1 MGESSR
7 LDLPMGT
14 VTFLFSDI
22 EGSTRL
28 AHELAPATYREL
40 LEQHNR
46 LLRAAFE
53 ARAGAERGT
62 QGDAFLTIFREAPSA
77 IKAAVDA
84 QQALA
89 AASWPD
95 AIEIRV
101 RMGIHTGA
109 GIPGGDDY
117 VGPDINRAA
126 RIAGAAHGGQV
137 LLSDATRALAERD
150 LPVGTTIRDLGRH
163 RLKDLAQAEHLF
175 QLVVDGLRSE
185 FPPLR
190 TIDARPNN
198 LTARL
203 TSFVGRVK
211 EIEEL
216 QRLVAENRLVS
227 LTGPGGVGKTSLATE
242 LARQSLDAFPDGAW
256 FVGLESIIDPGLV
269 ASAIVTALGI
279 REGGNRLPPQLL
291 RDHLRDHTQLLVLDN
306 FERVLGAAE
315 LVRELLHEAPGL
327 KVVVTTRAPLHISGE
342 QEYAVAPLPVPHP
355 EPGDPATS
363 DVLAALETVDSVRL
377 FVDRARRAQPG
388 FTMTPETA
396 RSVVETCRRLDGLPL
411 GIELA
416 AARVGLLSPA
426 AIAERLARRLP
437 LPGRA
442 ARDLPDRQ
450 RTVQETIDWSH
461 ELLDP
466 PTQRL
471 FARLSVFAGD
481 WDLGAAESVC
491 GPADEIGIQVLD
503 GIAHLVDQSLVLA
516 LTTGPA
522 TRFTMLQTIRDF
534 AADRLQ
540 ESGQTADLGR
550 RHAMH
555 FLGLA
560 ESAAAHLP
568 GRDQVA
574 WLARLTEERD
584 NLRAA
589 MSWTIDAA
597 DAETG
602 LRFSAALWR
611 YWHLGGHVAEGRATI
626 KVVLAVPGAERPSRA
641 RLRALEAAGGL
652 LYWSGEP
659 GQARGM
665 YEAQL
670 ALARELEDRA
680 GEADALFNLAASS
693 GQVGDTVAAAEMLD
707 TAGRVYRQL
716 GDRRGEARVDATR
729 GVIFMFEGDALAA
742 RDILRMAGG
751 RLHELDDVFFEALTI
766 ALLSWAALRL
776 GDLPESFLN
785 WRRAMELNHELGDL
799 ASTTIGLQF
808 MAIMAAEH
816 GRPEEAAQING
827 AFEAL
832 CRRYAV
838 RPPSPLEQLLSRPD
852 YTARLF
858 ETLGPERHELAAERG
873 RRMSLDEAVDYAFA
887 VSREIEAR
895 VA

>member
-1 MGESSR
+1 MGDPSR
-7 LDLPMGT
+7 PDLPMGT

-22 EGSTRL
+22 EGSTQL
-28 AHELAPATYREL
+28 ASELEPATYREL

-46 LLRAAFE
+46 LLRAAFD
-53 ARAGAERGT
+53 ARAGVERGT
-62 QGDAFLTIFREAPSA
+62 QGDAFLVIFREAPSA
-77 IKAAVDA
+77 VGAAVDA
-84 QQALA
+84 QHGLA
-89 AASWPD
+89 AASWPNGID
-95 AIEIRV
+95 VRV
-101 RMGIHTGA
+101 RMGIHSGA

-117 VGPDINRAA
+117 VGSDINRAA
-126 RIAGAAHGGQV
+126 RITGAAHGGQV

-163 RLKDLAQAEHLF
+163 RLKDLAHAEHLF

-190 TIDARPNN
+190 TIDSRPNN

-216 QRLVAENRLVS
+216 QLLVAENRLVS

-242 LARQSLDAFPDGAW
+242 LARQALDAFPDGAW

-279 REGGNRLPPQLL
+279 REGGNRLPTQLL
-291 RDHLRDHTQLLVLDN
+291 RDHLRDRTQLLVLDN

-315 LVRELLHEAPGL
+315 LVRALLQEAPGL

-342 QEYAVAPLPVPHP
+342 QEYAVTPLPLPLH
-355 EPGDPATS
+355 EPGDLGTS
-363 DVLAALETVDSVRL
+363 DFLAALETVDSVRL
-377 FVDRARRAQPG
+377 FIDRARRAQAA

-396 RSVVETCRRLDGLPL
+396 GSVVETCRRLDGLPL

-416 AARVGLLSPA
+416 AARVGLLTPGT
-426 AIAERLARRLP
+426 IAERLARRLP
-437 LPGRA
+437 LPGSA

-450 RTVQETIDWSH
+450 RTVRETIDWSY

-471 FARLSVFAGD
+471 FASLSVFAGD

-491 GPADEIGIQVLD
+491 GPAGEIGIGVLD
-503 GIAHLVDQSLVLA
+503 GIAHLVDQSLVRA

-540 ESGQTADLGR
+540 ELGQTADLGR
-550 RHAMH
+550 RHAVH
-555 FLGLA
+555 FLALS
-560 ESAAAHLP
+560 ESAAVHLP

-584 NLRAA
+584 NIRAA
-589 MSWTIDAA
+589 ISWTIDAS
-597 DAETG
+597 DAESG

-611 YWHLGGHVAEGRATI
+611 YWHLGGHVAEGRATV
-626 KVVLAVPGAERPSRA
+626 KVVLSVPGAERPSRA

-652 LYWSGEP
+652 LYWSGES
-659 GQARGM
+659 GRAGGM
-665 YEAQL
+665 YKAQL
-670 ALARELEDRA
+670 ALARELRDTA
-680 GEADALFNLAASS
+680 GEADALFNLAATTS
-693 GQVGDTVAAAEMLD
+693 QWGDM
-707 TAGRVYRQL
+707 AGAFAMAGEARRLYQEL
-716 GDRRGEARVDATR
+716 GDRRGQARVDVLKGIGTMIAGDTR
-729 GVIFMFEGDALAA
+729 VAREMMARAA
-742 RDILRMAGG
+742 VQCR
-751 RLHELDDVFFEALTI
+751 ELDDVYFEALT
-766 ALLSWAALRL
+766 LGTLSWASFII
-776 GDLPESFLN
+776 GDTRGGLPQ
-785 WRRAMELNHELGDL
+785 WRQAMELDRALGDL
-799 ASTTIGLQF
+799 ASTTIGLEF
-808 MAIMAAEH
+808 VAIVAAEV
-816 GRPEEAAQING
+816 GLLEEAARIRA

-832 CRRYAV
+832 CRTYAV
-838 RPPSPLEQLLSRPD
+838 RPPRPLEQILSRPD
-852 YTARLF
+852 YAVRIFASLGEERY
-858 ETLGPERHELAAERG
+858 ETAAERG
-873 RRMSLDEAVDYAFA
+873 RKMTLDEAVDYAFS
-887 VSREIEAR
+887 VSREIETR